1 MGQIREPDVFYPVCV
16 HLAWIP
22 EKAAWPVAEQRE
34 SAHRELHLGSY
45 NTPHCLVLGQE
56 MCECFSWLKSGE
68 RELVWNCFNSF
79 PRESA
84 GEVSSSHPK
93 ICELSGLNH
102 QRNRTQRTATSQ
114 RTGITLLKGALV
126 GQVQGRRLL
135 QRTLKH
141 AQETESAFH
150 VCQTYLGSMK
160 PTWHSNSSQLKTF

>member
-1 MGQIREPDVFYPVCV
+1 MGPIREPDVFSPVCI

-45 NTPHCLVLGQE
+45 NTPRWLVLGQE

-68 RELVWNCFNSF
+68 RELAWNCFNSF
-79 PRESA
+79 PREPP
-84 GEVSSSHPK
+84 GEVSSYHPK
-93 ICELSGLNH
+93 IYELSGLNC

-114 RTGITLLKGALV
+114 ITGVTLLKGALV
-126 GQVQGRRLL
+126 GQVQGRRL

-150 VCQTYLGSMK
+150 ICQTYLGCMK
-160 PTWHSNSSQLKTF
+160 PTWHSNSSLLRTF